1 MAIEGLSS
9 FGLRLRYAREELRRQ
24 KDLPKITQ
32 PELAKAIGVQQSS
45 ISDWETGE
53 TKEISGPNLISLA
66 RALHVR
72 AEWLMTGDEPIE
84 PSKADDIKKDEGELI
99 ELYRGAS
106 GMWRVVIQRVAAMRL
121 DEERERTAAFV
132 LTSSFGKAVPDDRLG
147 DNWTRPDKPKD
158 PK

>member
-1 MAIEGLSS
+1 MAIEGLTS
-9 FGLRLRYAREELRRQ
+9 FGLRLRHAREALRRQ
-24 KDLPKITQ
+24 KKLKPITQ
-32 PELAKAIGVQQSS
+32 TALAHAVGVKQSS

-66 RALHVR
+66 KALSVR

-84 PSKADDIKKDEGELI
+84 PSAADAIKKDESDLL

-147 DNWTRPDKPKD
+147 DNWTRPDKK
-158 PK
+158 